1 MYWIRFLNSHTL
13 SQCEDSIL
21 FKKIDD
27 DVEKG
32 DGDVSS
38 GYGFKNRRTL
48 SQYDYSSSFND
59 IDGYVDKGDVI
70 SVYGSINIHTDL
82 QLNGLESLMNDND
95 SINKK
100 MNETL

>member
-1 MYWIRFLNSHTL
+1 M
-13 SQCEDSIL
+13 
-21 FKKIDD
+21 
-27 DVEKG
+27 
-32 DGDVSS
+32 SS
-38 GYGFKNRRTL
+38 GYGFLNSHNISER
-48 SQYDYSSSFND
+48 DDSSTFKEIN
-59 IDGYVDKGDVI
+59 GYVDKGDVI